1 MAVIVLD
8 RSWLSHSLQPLA
20 QHQRGAFAAS
30 CAQRLAPGFLDSP
43 AVRVERP
50 DDLQVARRLLSELW
64 AAAGS
69 GTGAR
74 LGPLVR
80 TVERMPELT
89 AHEQWEGRGA
99 YQTDALAAMLYAG
112 RSWEPSPTNYVLQ
125 CAQRAFYAAA
135 FLDRQLAPAPEE
147 DSLEDIRAL
156 IDHGIPPPTQQ
167 AARFSRESCSDNRR
181 ISRRSALP
189 ARKPGR
195 RSWTRC
201 DRHRRSIPL
210 VFFLRLSRPT

>member
-8 RSWLSHSLQPLA
+8 RAWLSRRLQPLA

-43 AVRVERP
+43 AVRLERP
-50 DDLQVARRLLSELW
+50 DDLQVAQRLLSELW
-64 AAAGS
+64 TAAAS
-69 GTGAR
+69 STAAR

-80 TVERMPELT
+80 AVERMPEVT

-99 YQTDALAAMLYAG
+99 YQTDALAALLYAG

-135 FLDRQLAPAPEE
+135 FLDRQLAQVPDE
-147 DSLEDIRAL
+147 DSLEEIRML
-156 IDHGIPPPTQQ
+156 IDHGIPPPDPPSGPFQLRELQRQQ
-167 AARFSRESCSDNRR
+167 EDLAAINAAHPGAWETVLHQMRQASEAYSTGFLAAVES
-181 ISRRSALP
+181 
-189 ARKPGR
+189 
-195 RSWTRC
+195 T
-201 DRHRRSIPL
+201 
-210 VFFLRLSRPT
+210 T